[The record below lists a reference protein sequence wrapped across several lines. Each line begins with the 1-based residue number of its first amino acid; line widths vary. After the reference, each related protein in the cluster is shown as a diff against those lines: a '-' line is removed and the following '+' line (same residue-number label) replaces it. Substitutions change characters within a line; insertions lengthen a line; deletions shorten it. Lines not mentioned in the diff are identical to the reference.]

1 MPIGQPTMIWGAGAL
16 RDLEAPA
23 GSVRVV
29 DRLEMVGHAWG
40 CSHVGAFTVGGTAGA
55 MGVRLVTSAPVG
67 DLDLYLWVNSNPKP
81 IPGSVQVSGTRY
93 PDSQVK
99 YL

>member
-1 MPIGQPTMIWGAGAL
+1 MPIGQPTMTWGAGAL

-40 CSHVGAFTVGGTAGA
+40 CSCVGAFTVGGTAGDTGA
-55 MGVRLVTSAPVG
+55 RGRKKLSAFCFVF
-67 DLDLYLWVNSNPKP
+67 
-81 IPGSVQVSGTRY
+81 SVASSVFFFFLLAAHWAL
-93 PDSQVK
+93 P
-99 YL
+99 LCCL